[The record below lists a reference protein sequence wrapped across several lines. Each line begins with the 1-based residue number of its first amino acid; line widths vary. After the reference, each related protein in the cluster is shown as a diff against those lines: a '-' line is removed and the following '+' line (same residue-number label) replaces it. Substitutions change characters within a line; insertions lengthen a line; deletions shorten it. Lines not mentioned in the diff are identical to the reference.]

1 MTRRNG
7 RTAAWMIL
15 ATAVVVGIV
24 GVASAVRVAGSGQPY
39 TGADWVQSAAGPVAI
54 TVDPDSPAWIAG
66 LRPGDLLVAVDGRL
80 ISNALEAGE
89 IPWQIE
95 DGQSAALD
103 IRRGAARATVHLHP
117 EHRGRDE
124 PYGYLI
130 LVGFAFLVSGAFVSA
145 RWPTVRGG
153 RSYAMFALAM
163 YVRLVFSH
171 TGAADPFDWI
181 VHWADL
187 VAAVAAPAL
196 LVQLAL
202 DLSRRVS
209 VRALIGFVYAPS
221 VVTLLAVWW
230 MHPAGM
236 GAAYRLPA
244 PSSAVEGIDRG
255 LMLVFGV
262 AVIVASVILARAHGS
277 TGSGL
282 HRGQLRWVLWGL
294 FLGFAPFLALLGFP
308 WAFGAADLPGWA
320 RFLAVL
326 PMLGVPAAFTAAL
339 ARYRLHDLDL
349 FLRRLVAEVA
359 AVFLTFAVYAA
370 VVYVLRYGLDG
381 ILGLSKSATRYFGI
395 LFAAISY
402 PQLRGWTHV
411 GADRAFYRNRYSYRV
426 TLQAWSRE
434 LAAEIDLDSL
444 LRRLC
449 DRVRETLAV
458 DRAAVF
464 VVDGRGRFVDPT
476 VPMPYPEL
484 GIEDARAEALRS
496 SPYVTVDDGD
506 VAGVEGRTHLFGMKV
521 KDRLRAV
528 LAVSE
533 RPPSEQPLSSEDRS
547 LLATLSSHAAT
558 AIEAARLLR
567 EVRLQADE
575 VRALHA
581 RERTILESS
590 AVGLAMV
597 DADGQILAW
606 NRALEEIYGLPRTE
620 AIGRDLGDV
629 FPLHFVRFLEHRF
642 ASAIDGEQYRVFRHT
657 LVDRRGVRRVLN
669 LTISPRSI
677 EADGV
682 GLSRV
687 VTFDDVTDQ
696 VKLEEQVVQQE
707 RLASLGLLAAGVAH
721 EVNTPLTGIS
731 SYTQMLLDE
740 LPRDDPRA
748 QVLRKIEHQTQRAS
762 DIANSL
768 LDLAHPERATFESL
782 DLNRLVG
789 ETMHLFDSQVRGRG
803 IQVEVALAS
812 AIPAV
817 RGHRGKLQQVLLNLL
832 INARDAVAEGGT
844 IRVRTYASRAST
856 ILEITD
862 DGAGIA
868 EEDLPRIFD
877 PFFTTKGRGQGTG
890 LGLSISYGIVREH
903 GGEISVDS
911 EAGTY
916 TRFRVEI
923 PAIETARATG

>member
-7 RTAAWMIL
+7 RAAAWIIL
-15 ATAVVVGIV
+15 AVATVVGVV
-24 GVASAVRVAGSGQPY
+24 GVASAVRVVGAVQPHV
-39 TGADWVQSAAGPVAI
+39 GVEWVQSASGPVAI
-54 TVDPDSPAWIAG
+54 TVEPGSPAWRDG

-80 ISNALEAGE
+80 VPNALEAGE

-95 DGQSAALD
+95 EGQSAALD
-103 IRRGAARATVHLHP
+103 VRRGISRVTVHLHP
-117 EHRGRDE
+117 DSRGRDE

-153 RSYAMFALAM
+153 RAYAIFALAM

-171 TGAADPFDWI
+171 TGAADRFDWF

-196 LVQLAL
+196 LVHVAL

-209 VRALIGFVYAPS
+209 VRALVGYVYLPS
-221 VVTLLAVWW
+221 ALTLLAVLW
-230 MHPAGM
+230 MHPAGL
-236 GAAYRLPA
+236 GGAYRLPS
-244 PSSAVEGIDRG
+244 PSTAVEGIDRG

-262 AVIVASVILARAHGS
+262 AVIAAGVVLARAHGS
-277 TGSGL
+277 TRSGL

-294 FLGFAPFLALLGFP
+294 YLGFAPFLALLGFP

-320 RFLAVL
+320 RFLAVI
-326 PMLGVPAAFTAAL
+326 PMLGVPATFTAAL

-370 VVYVLRYGLDG
+370 VVYVLRYGLDD
-381 ILGLSKSATRYFGI
+381 IVGLSKSATRYFGI
-395 LFAAISY
+395 LFSAISY

-411 GADRAFYRNRYSYRV
+411 GVDRAFYRNRYSYRV
-426 TLQAWSRE
+426 TLQQWSRE

-449 DRVRETLAV
+449 TRVRETLAV
-458 DRAAVF
+458 ERATVF

-476 VPMPYPEL
+476 APAPYPEL
-484 GIEDARAEALRS
+484 GLAAGHAETLRS
-496 SPYVTVDDGD
+496 SPYVAIDDGRI
-506 VAGVEGRTHLFGMKV
+506 AGIEGRAYLFGMKV

-528 LAVSE
+528 LAISE
-533 RPPSEQPLSSEDRS
+533 RRPSEQPLSSEDRS

-606 NRALEEIYGLPRTE
+606 NRALEEIYGLARTD

-642 ASAIDGEQYRVFRHT
+642 AGAGDGEESRVFRHT
-657 LVDRRGVRRVLN
+657 IVDRRGARRVLN
-669 LTISPRSI
+669 LTISSPAS
-677 EADGV
+677 EEDGV
-682 GLSRV
+682 GTSRV

-740 LPRDDPRA
+740 LPADDPRLEI
-748 QVLRKIEHQTQRAS
+748 LRKIEHQTRRAS

-803 IQVEVALAS
+803 IQVDVALAS
-812 AIPAV
+812 AVPSV

-832 INARDAVAEGGT
+832 INARDAVGDGGS
-844 IRVRTYASRAST
+844 IRVRTYASRASAV
-856 ILEITD
+856 LEITD

-877 PFFTTKGRGQGTG
+877 PFFTTKGRGKGTG

-903 GGEISVDS
+903 GGEIRVES
-911 EAGTY
+911 EPGTY

-923 PAIETARATG
+923 PAIEAARATG